1 MPEREQ
7 NTRVKYTHEHI
18 YVYQF
23 EIENHASWGGKRW
36 TTMEYMLC
44 TNHDDP
50 NSKENRT
57 LLESMLRLVYGHY
70 PKGVKFLREKI

>member
-1 MPEREQ
+1 MSERKQ
-7 NTRVKYTHEHI
+7 NTRVRYTHEHI

-23 EIENHASWGGKRW
+23 DIENHASWGGKRW
-36 TTMEYMLC
+36 TTIEYTLC

-50 NSKENRT
+50 NSKKNRT